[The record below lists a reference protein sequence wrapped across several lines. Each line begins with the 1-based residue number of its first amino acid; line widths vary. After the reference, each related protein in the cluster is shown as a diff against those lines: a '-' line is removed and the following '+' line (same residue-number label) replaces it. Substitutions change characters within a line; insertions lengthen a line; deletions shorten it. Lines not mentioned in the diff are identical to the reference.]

1 MIKTGAEIVIEDPK
15 EYLGSDHIGLIT
27 NQTGVTSKLEHL
39 IDVFYNEPDINFKKI
54 FGPEHGARGDI
65 QDALLVEDHVD
76 EATSLPVYSLYG
88 EFRKPTSL
96 MLDDLDRLVFDIQDV
111 GARFY
116 TYISTLTLCLEAAK
130 VQNLAFTVLDR
141 PNPINGV
148 DVEGNILDPRFKSFI
163 GMHPIPIRH
172 GMTSGEL
179 ALYINQEVKA
189 ELSVVEMTGWSRD
202 LWYDETGL
210 PWVQSSPNLP
220 TLDTATVYPGTCF
233 FEGINASEGRGTTK
247 PFENLGAPWVNSSEW
262 TDSMNKLKLPGV
274 RFRSCH
280 FTPTFWRYKDKRCNG
295 LQVHVTDRNLY
306 DAVTTGLHLLHTLK
320 EVHPEGFEFNPPTYD
335 KLTHFDYLA
344 GTDRLRK
351 DLNEGKTVEDISDT
365 WLEELER
372 FIHIREKFLLYK
384 ESN

>member
-76 EATSLPVYSLYG
+76 ETTSLPVYSLYG

-295 LQVHVTDRNLY
+295 LQVHVIDRNIF
-306 DAVTTGLHLLHTLK
+306 DAVTTGLYLLHTLK
-320 EVHPEGFEFNPPTYD
+320 QVHPEAFEFNPPTYD